1 MESLQGDLE
10 MQKETLIADYE
21 TKLEELKDE
30 LELRM
35 KVEIHEI
42 EERKN

>member
-1 MESLQGDLE
+1 M
-10 MQKETLIADYE
+10 
-21 TKLEELKDE
+21 KLERLEAE

>member
-1 MESLQGDLE
+1 M
-10 MQKETLIADYE
+10 LISQYE
-21 TKLEELKDE
+21 DKLVKLRAE

-42 EERKN
+42 EERKNKHINELMKSH